1 MKKYILIL
9 ISTLY
14 PLVTNFACQSPFVRN
29 LTCQIPQNARP
40 FHANLYN
47 AEYEVSLHINFYE
60 QDIIIPGQEL
70 FGEMAGYLVKDG
82 TTYCWLIV
90 SAKAD
95 DRRARLQIS
104 NDYGSEDLEAE
115 LTVEGDT
122 LYTLKQSNGSTLKVP
137 NKGKWQKLP
146 RQMQFVKR

>member
-1 MKKYILIL
+1 MKHTFLTIVALL
-9 ISTLY
+9 
-14 PLVTNFACQSPFVRN
+14 FAVALRA
-29 LTCQIPQNARP
+29 QNEARP
-40 FHANLYN
+40 FHADLYN
-47 AEYEVSLHINFYE
+47 SEYAIGLHINFYE

-70 FGEMAGYLVKDG
+70 FGPTAGYLVKDG

-95 DRRARLQIS
+95 DRRARLQIC

-122 LYTLKQSNGSTLKVP
+122 LYTLKQYNGSTLKVP

-146 RQMQFVKR
+146 RQLQFFRQKR

>member
-1 MKKYILIL
+1 MEKHLLIL
-9 ISTLY
+9 LAVLWSFTSK
-14 PLVTNFACQSPFVRN
+14 AQ
-29 LTCQIPQNARP
+29 RP
-40 FHANLYN
+40 FHADLYN
-47 AEYEVSLHINFYE
+47 SEYAVALHINLYE
-60 QDIIIPGQEL
+60 QNIIIPGQEL

-115 LTVEGDT
+115 LTVDGDS
-122 LYTLKQSNGSTLKVP
+122 LYTLKQYNGATIKVP

-146 RQMQFVKR
+146 KQLQFVRQK

>member
-1 MKKYILIL
+1 MKHTFLTIL
-9 ISTLY
+9 TL
-14 PLVTNFACQSPFVRN
+14 LLAVTVGA
-29 LTCQIPQNARP
+29 QNKARP
-40 FHANLYN
+40 FHADLYN
-47 AEYEVSLHINFYE
+47 SEFAVAMHINFYE

-90 SAKAD
+90 SAEAD

-122 LYTLKQSNGSTLKVP
+122 LYTLKQFNGSTLKVP

-146 RQMQFVKR
+146 KQLQFRRR